1 MQKLSELKAGTLVR
15 ICAIGGNAHFQSRI
29 ASVGLTPGCTVE
41 IVQNRKKNRK
51 KRPMLLYVRNT
62 LLAVNQQ
69 DCSLIEAEVK

>member
-1 MQKLSELKAGTLVR
+1 MQKLSELKAGTVGR
-15 ICAIGGNAHFQSRI
+15 ICI

-41 IVQNRKKNRK
+41 IVQNRK

>member
-15 ICAIGGNAHFQSRI
+15 ICAIGGNAPFQSRI

-41 IVQNRKKNRK
+41 IVQNRK